1 MLDATDNLGGLSHA
15 HSIPIQAL
23 AVIGAGPMGLAA
35 IKDLTE
41 DGFDVTG
48 YEARSHVGG
57 LWKYSTDSSI
67 SVAANTIF
75 NTSKYRLAFSD
86 FPPSDDMDDFPMADK
101 VYEYIDAY
109 ADHFNLKPKVR
120 LDSRVEQVRRAG
132 HKWAVETK
140 GGSTDYYDKVVISIG
155 TFLEPKKPSLRGIDK
170 FEGTVLHSKDF
181 HDPAKYAGNRVLILG
196 VHASAIDVATGLAD
210 YTSKIYMAHRHGLL
224 ILPRFSPDGR
234 TFDQSQSLRM
244 VIILNAFM
252 TYFPALFGWFLDK
265 ALSSMSKK
273 AYNIP
278 ESWGF
283 SPAPSITRQTP
294 VIGDEIYPLL
304 NSGRVD
310 PVLAVEQMI
319 GPKTIELKD
328 GRVLQDID
336 AIIYCTGY
344 CSTLDILEE
353 KYITRLLHSQ
363 GRHFRGPWTST
374 VCQSSGGSSIV
385 RSQLTYQQ
393 RGHLVAPMPD
403 CHEAIAY
410 TMSTAVSGAT
420 DSYGHYVRKFRQ
432 ACLRSLSTS
441 YFRTETQ
448 IDLTVEMSKHHIEKV
463 AIVGAGG
470 NSGKYIAEAL
480 LKTGKHTVT
489 AISRAESS
497 AKLPE
502 DRSEWKVAKEPSKER
517 YTTALEKLKQGGG
530 QQEFVK
536 VLYTRV
542 FYPDDSGNFAKTKGL
557 HNDLLGLPTEDIDEA
572 TKAAIQR
579 AKELGQAGSRFVSL
593 SSNSTLWM
601 PPNFIFSLCGNTQL
615 FVSKWELFQ
624 LGCVAQ
630 PMDVVG
636 YLSEPLFFRCRICEV
651 QKNSADSCGRP
662 VVALSSKG
670 SFDAPTGLPVLP
682 MQCIQG

>member
-1 MLDATDNLGGLSHA
+1 
-15 HSIPIQAL
+15 
-23 AVIGAGPMGLAA
+23 MGLAA

-353 KYITRLLHSQ
+353 KYDPFDRKNRDHSPRLFHNIFPLAEDPAVRNSLAFIGLAGTLFPGFVQWELIGMVISQTWKGNSPLPPLPEMVQWYEKYLDWRRKTVKGQDGSNFYQSFTPINEHLEWLDRTAGCGVWDHFGGWCSGIGCCGLLHWKCWKLWWQ
-363 GRHFRGPWTST
+363 DRELYRLCTSANVT
-374 VCQSSGGSSIV
+374 
-385 RSQLTYQQ
+385 
-393 RGHLVAPMPD
+393 P
-403 CHEAIAY
+403 AIWRLF
-410 TMSTAVSGAT
+410 
-420 DSYGHYVRKFRQ
+420 D
-432 ACLRSLSTS
+432 
-441 YFRTETQ
+441 
-448 IDLTVEMSKHHIEKV
+448 
-463 AIVGAGG
+463 
-470 NSGKYIAEAL
+470 
-480 LKTGKHTVT
+480 TGKRKSW
-489 AISRAESS
+489 AGAR
-497 AKLPE
+497 
-502 DRSEWKVAKEPSKER
+502 
-517 YTTALEKLKQGGG
+517 
-530 QQEFVK
+530 
-536 VLYTRV
+536 
-542 FYPDDSGNFAKTKGL
+542 
-557 HNDLLGLPTEDIDEA
+557 DE
-572 TKAAIQR
+572 
-579 AKELGQAGSRFVSL
+579 
-593 SSNSTLWM
+593 
-601 PPNFIFSLCGNTQL
+601 IFKMQ
-615 FVSKWELFQ
+615 K
-624 LGCVAQ
+624 
-630 PMDVVG
+630 
-636 YLSEPLFFRCRICEV
+636 RINEGKRKRL
-651 QKNSADSCGRP
+651 QS
-662 VVALSSKG
+662 
-670 SFDAPTGLPVLP
+670 
-682 MQCIQG
+682 Q